1 MKISF
6 AFAATCLLT
15 QVVYAAR
22 KSDSASFDAVAEPSA
37 SAAQIKKQA
46 DDLYQKIATAQN
58 PKYLSAH
65 VAAVKDF
72 VASMKATVAS
82 MKSSAN
88 SKKHQHPV
96 SSMASFSLKATA
108 KPKVS
113 TSVKAFGISKGK
125 KRAGSSMVSVVSKAS
140 AQVASAISK
149 VSVLQ
154 ASAARK
160 VSTKASAVTK
170 KNRRAI
176 SSMASASKVSVI
188 SKKNKRA
195 ASSKASASVKNKK
208 KRPASSMASASV
220 KAFALPKASASMMKR
235 AVSSMASASISAAKP
250 STSVVKRAEQFVSGT
265 AEAPQPSFATNQEP
279 ELDETSEEAKSDIEE
294 QDPFWIDDEEAEV
307 QFKGYDWSVLQ

>member
-22 KSDSASFDAVAEPSA
+22 KSASASFDAVAEPSA
-37 SAAQIKKQA
+37 SAAQINKQA

-108 KPKVS
+108 KPKLS

-125 KRAGSSMVSVVSKAS
+125 KRAGSSMVSVVSK
-140 AQVASAISK
+140 
-149 VSVLQ
+149 VSILQ
-154 ASAARK
+154 ASAA
-160 VSTKASAVTK
+160 TK
-170 KNRRAI
+170 KNRRAM
-176 SSMASASKVSVI
+176 SSMASASKVSVV
-188 SKKNKRA
+188 SKRNKRA
-195 ASSKASASVKNKK
+195 ASSRASASVKNQR
-208 KRPASSMASASV
+208 KRAASSMASASV
-220 KAFALPKASASMMKR
+220 KAFALPKASASIMKR
-235 AVSSMASASISAAKP
+235 AISSMASASISAAKP
-250 STSVVKRAEQFVSGT
+250 SASVVKRAEQFVSGK

-279 ELDETSEEAKSDIEE
+279 ELDETSEEVKSDIEE

>member
-15 QVVYAAR
+15 QVVYAA
-22 KSDSASFDAVAEPSA
+22 KKPASASFDAVAEPSA
-37 SAAQIKKQA
+37 SAAQTNKQA

-58 PKYLSAH
+58 PKYIS
-65 VAAVKDF
+65 AVKDF

-82 MKSSAN
+82 MRSSVN

-140 AQVASAISK
+140 AQMASAISK

-176 SSMASASKVSVI
+176 SSMASASKMSVVS
-188 SKKNKRA
+188 KRNKRA
-195 ASSKASASVKNKK
+195 ASSRASAKKQK
-208 KRPASSMASASV
+208 KRPASMASASV

-235 AVSSMASASISAAKP
+235 AVSSIASASISAAKP
-250 STSVVKRAEQFVSGT
+250 SASVVKRAEQFVSGT